1 LRQVDLSPGSFLAKL
16 PNSLAELE
24 AYVRGHPL
32 SIDLVEA
39 LYLAHA
45 LSATRSARAGRPPPI
60 EPRHY
65 MTARNRCPDLR
76 QMIERYGI
84 LSARQIPAIAEP
96 RRTRGKSDD

>member
-1 LRQVDLSPGSFLAKL
+1 MAEAHLANTSLQIGDVDLVDARVLRQVDLSPGSFLAKL

-45 LSATRSARAGRPPPI
+45 LSAQTVG
-60 EPRHY
+60 
-65 MTARNRCPDLR
+65 
-76 QMIERYGI
+76 
-84 LSARQIPAIAEP
+84 
-96 RRTRGKSDD
+96 

>member
-24 AYVRGHPL
+24 AYVMRHPL

-45 LSATRSARAGRPPPI
+45 LSAPIIGKRRQTATPRASSLHDS
-60 EPRHY
+60 E
-65 MTARNRCPDLR
+65 
-76 QMIERYGI
+76 
-84 LSARQIPAIAEP
+84 
-96 RRTRGKSDD
+96 K